1 MKLNVVLV
9 GTTKLQVD
17 VLKMPSLGG
26 SGPSAPG
33 IPTDRTLESEH
44 VKIHGLLHACH
55 GKLD

>member
-26 SGPSAPG
+26 SGPICPWN
-33 IPTDRTLESEH
+33 P
-44 VKIHGLLHACH
+44 HGPYF
-55 GKLD
+55 GQ